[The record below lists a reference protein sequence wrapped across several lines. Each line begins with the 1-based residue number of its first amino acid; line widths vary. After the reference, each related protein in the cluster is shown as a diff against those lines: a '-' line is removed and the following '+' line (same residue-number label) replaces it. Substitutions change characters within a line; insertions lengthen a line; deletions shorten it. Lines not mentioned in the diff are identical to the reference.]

1 MPSLPFKRSLIFSF
15 NRIIEIRNGK
25 DSLSHLVLA
34 PCQTDIVPLGLW
46 TPTASRHACNGAVVP
61 CLGQETH
68 ILTVFLLEKKV
79 FPDTQLVLW

>member
-1 MPSLPFKRSLIFSF
+1 MFSF

-46 TPTASRHACNGAVVP
+46 APTASRHSCNEAQSP
-61 CLGQETH
+61 ALDKNPTSSQ
-68 ILTVFLLEKKV
+68 FLQPV
-79 FPDTQLVLW
+79 RYSTPLVLL